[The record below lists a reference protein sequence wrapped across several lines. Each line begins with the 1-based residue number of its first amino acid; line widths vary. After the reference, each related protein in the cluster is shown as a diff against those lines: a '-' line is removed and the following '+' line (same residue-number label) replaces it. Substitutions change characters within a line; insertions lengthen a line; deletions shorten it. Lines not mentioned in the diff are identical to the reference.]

1 MQNDFNNTI
10 DKFMG
15 QLCEVDHNTTEK
27 KTNPFNLAQVDVIAP
42 HGILGDMCAS
52 MAKSAHRALPEAYP
66 LYGLQVLAL
75 VAAKA
80 GIRSF
85 TGSKLNIITLLIAPT
100 AAGKENGQA
109 FFDEI
114 ASQLSLSQYCFNKP
128 RSDKDLI
135 TNMIE
140 SEGICSY
147 SIDEAHGLFDAMGSK
162 NAQSYQVAMGAEMLS
177 LATKSNY
184 VLSGNHRR
192 EFRQK
197 YESDLAKAQKQ
208 LNDIL
213 ENDEAFNSKRE
224 DALHKKIKKLE
235 RILECIETGF
245 KNPLINMSMAS
256 TPEKIDKVVS
266 SESIESGLMG
276 RSIVIR
282 ADEERRE
289 LNLNPS
295 PELCSGD
302 TIVALGRALSRSGN
316 LKITPAAK
324 ELFNS
329 IVIHFD
335 KTMRNHPTLGGLYAR
350 IGDRALCIASLLAVA
365 SAEVTEADVR
375 YAFAL
380 VLRHVADCKFLL
392 TKATAA
398 ESGEYEDQ
406 LSMVNERILKFCT
419 SEGMPLSQLKQRV
432 CKPRDIAAAVRKAE
446 KQGKPSIYQHALGQ
460 LVMSGALVVDN
471 EKNQVRLA
479 NEAI

>member
-1 MQNDFNNTI
+1 MQNNFNNTI

-27 KTNPFNLAQVDVIAP
+27 KTNPFNLAQVDITAP

-66 LYGLQVLAL
+66 ASGLQVLAL

-85 TGSKLNIITLLIAPT
+85 TGSKLNFISLVIAPT
-100 AAGKENGQA
+100 ASGKENGLA

-114 ASQLSLSQYCFNKP
+114 ASQLGLSQYCFNKP

-135 TNMIE
+135 VNLIE
-140 SEGICSY
+140 TEGLTSY
-147 SIDEAHGLFDAMGSK
+147 SIDEAHGLFNSMSSK
-162 NAQSYQVAMGAEMLS
+162 NAQSYSTNIAPELLS

-184 VLSGNHRR
+184 ILSGNHRR

-197 YESDLAKAQKQ
+197 YEADLAKAQKQ
-208 LNDIL
+208 LNDLL
-213 ENDEAFNSKRE
+213 EKDEAFNSKRE
-224 DALHKKIKKLE
+224 DALTKKIAKLE

-316 LKITPAAK
+316 LKIIPAAK

-329 IVIHFD
+329 IVLHFD

-365 SAEVTEADVR
+365 TGEVTEADVR

-380 VLRHVADCKFLL
+380 VLRHIEDCKFLL
-392 TKATAA
+392 SKATAA

-419 SEGMPLSQLKQRV
+419 GEGMPLSQLKQKV
-432 CKPRDIAAAVRKAE
+432 CKPKDIAAAVRKAE

-460 LVMSGALVVDN
+460 LVMSGTLLVDN

>member
-1 MQNDFNNTI
+1 MQSNFNNTI

-15 QLCEVDHNTTEK
+15 QLCGVDSETTETK
-27 KTNPFNLAQVDVIAP
+27 NDPFNFSQVDVTAP

-100 AAGKENGQA
+100 AAGKENGQV

-135 TNMIE
+135 TNLVE
-140 SEGICSY
+140 TEGLTAY

-162 NAQSYQVAMGAEMLS
+162 NAQSYQVAMGAEMLQM
-177 LATKSNY
+177 ATKSNY

-197 YESDLAKAQKQ
+197 YEADLAKAQKQ

-213 ENDEAFNSKRE
+213 ENDEVFNSKRE
-224 DALHKKIKKLE
+224 DALIKKIKKLD

-316 LKITPAAK
+316 VKITPAAK
-324 ELFNS
+324 ELFDS
-329 IVIHFD
+329 VVIHFD
-335 KTMRNHPTLGGLYAR
+335 KTMRNHPALGGLYAR
-350 IGDRALCIASLLAVA
+350 IGDRALCIASLLAA
-365 SAEVTEADVR
+365 TTGEVTESDVR
-375 YAFAL
+375 YSFAL
-380 VLRHVADCKFLL
+380 VLRHIEDCKFLL

-419 SEGMPLSQLKQRV
+419 GEGMPLSQLKQKV
-432 CKPRDIAAAVRKAE
+432 CKPKDIDAAVRKAV
-446 KQGKPSIYQHALGQ
+446 KKGKPSIYQHALGQ
-460 LVMSGALVVDN
+460 LIMSGTLLVDN

-479 NEAI
+479 NDEI

>member
-27 KTNPFNLAQVDVIAP
+27 KTNPFNLAQIDITAP

-100 AAGKENGQA
+100 AAGKEIGQS

-114 ASQLSLSQYCFNKP
+114 ASQLGLSQCTFNKP

-135 TNMIE
+135 TNLVE
-140 SEGICSY
+140 SEGLTAY
-147 SIDEAHGLFDAMGSK
+147 SIDEAHGLFDSMSNK
-162 NAQSYQVAMGAEMLS
+162 NAQSYQVAMGAEMLTM
-177 LATKSNY
+177 ATKSNY
-184 VLSGNHRR
+184 ILSGNHRR

-197 YESDLAKAQKQ
+197 YEADLAKAQKQ

-224 DALHKKIKKLE
+224 DALTKKIAKLE
-235 RILECIETGF
+235 RTLDSIETGF

-282 ADEERRE
+282 CDEERRE
-289 LNLNPS
+289 LNLDPS

-316 LKITPAAK
+316 VKITPAAK

-329 IVIHFD
+329 IVLHFD

-350 IGDRALCIASLLAVA
+350 IGDRALCIASLLAVTTG
-365 SAEVTEADVR
+365 EVTEADVR

-380 VLRHVADCKFLL
+380 VLRHVEDCRFLL
-392 TKATAA
+392 SKATAI
-398 ESGEYEDQ
+398 ETGEYEDQ

-419 SEGMPLSQLKQRV
+419 SEGMPLSQLKQKV
-432 CKPRDIAAAVRKAE
+432 CKPKDIAAAVRKAE
-446 KQGKPSIYQHALGQ
+446 KQGKPSIYQHALGKM
-460 LVMSGALVVDN
+460 LMSGVLVVDN

-479 NEAI
+479 DEAI

>member
-1 MQNDFNNTI
+1 MQNDLNNTI

-15 QLCEVDHNTTEK
+15 QLCEVDHNPTEK
-27 KTNPFNLAQVDVIAP
+27 QTNPFNLAQVDVTAP

-114 ASQLSLSQYCFNKP
+114 ASQLGLSQYCFNKP

-135 TNMIE
+135 TNLVE
-140 SEGICSY
+140 TKGLTAY

-162 NAQSYQVAMGAEMLS
+162 NAQSYQVAMGAEMLTM
-177 LATKSNY
+177 ATKANY

-213 ENDEAFNSKRE
+213 ENDEAFKSKRE

-316 LKITPAAK
+316 VKITPAAK
-324 ELFNS
+324 ELFDS
-329 IVIHFD
+329 IVLHFD

-365 SAEVTEADVR
+365 TGEVTEADVR

-380 VLRHVADCKFLL
+380 VLRHIEDCKFLL

-406 LSMVNERILKFCT
+406 LSMVNDRILKFCT
-419 SEGMPLSQLKQRV
+419 GEGMPLSQLKQKV
-432 CKPRDIAAAVRKAE
+432 CKPKDIAAAVRKAE

-460 LVMSGALVVDN
+460 LVMSGTLLVDN

-479 NEAI
+479 NE

>member
-1 MQNDFNNTI
+1 MQSNLNNTI

-15 QLCEVDHNTTEK
+15 QLCEVDHKTTEA
-27 KTNPFNLAQVDVIAP
+27 NSEPFNLAKVDVTAP

-135 TNMIE
+135 TNLVE
-140 SEGICSY
+140 SEGLTAY
-147 SIDEAHGLFDAMGSK
+147 SIDEAHGLFDSMSNK
-162 NAQSYQVAMGAEMLS
+162 NAQSYQVAMGAEMLTM
-177 LATKSNY
+177 ATKSNY

-197 YESDLAKAQKQ
+197 YEADLAKAQKQ

-213 ENDEAFNSKRE
+213 ENDEAFSSKRE
-224 DALHKKIKKLE
+224 DALNKKIKKLD

-266 SESIESGLMG
+266 SESIESGLLG

-289 LNLNPS
+289 LNLNPN

-324 ELFNS
+324 ELFDS

-350 IGDRALCIASLLAVA
+350 IGDRALCIASLLAVTTG
-365 SAEVTEADVR
+365 EVTESDVR

-380 VLRHVADCKFLL
+380 VLCHVKDCRFLL

-398 ESGEYEDQ
+398 ESGEYEDS
-406 LSMVNERILKFCT
+406 LAMVTERILKFCT
-419 SEGMPLSQLKQRV
+419 RTMPLSQLKQKV
-432 CKPRDIAAAVRKAE
+432 CKPKDIAAAVRKAE

-460 LVMSGALVVDN
+460 LVMGGALLVDN

>member
-1 MQNDFNNTI
+1 MKDNFYNTI

-27 KTNPFNLAQVDVIAP
+27 QTNPFNLAQVDITEP

-114 ASQLSLSQYCFNKP
+114 ASQLGLSRCCFNKP

-135 TNMIE
+135 TNLVE
-140 SEGICSY
+140 TEGLTAY

-162 NAQSYQVAMGAEMLS
+162 NAQSYQVAMGAEMLTM
-177 LATKSNY
+177 ATKSNY

-316 LKITPAAK
+316 VKITPAAK

-329 IVIHFD
+329 IVLHFD

-365 SAEVTEADVR
+365 TGEVTEADVR

-380 VLRHVADCKFLL
+380 VLRHIEDCKFLL
-392 TKATAA
+392 SKATAA

-419 SEGMPLSQLKQRV
+419 SEGMPLSQLKQKV
-432 CKPRDIAAAVRKAE
+432 CKAKDIAAAVRKAE

>member
-27 KTNPFNLAQVDVIAP
+27 QTNPFNLAQIDVTAP

-66 LYGLQVLAL
+66 ASGLQVLAL

-85 TGSKLNIITLLIAPT
+85 TGSKLNFISLVIAPT
-100 AAGKENGQA
+100 ASGKEIGQA

-135 TNMIE
+135 TNLVE
-140 SEGICSY
+140 TEGLTSY
-147 SIDEAHGLFDAMGSK
+147 SIDEAHGLFDSMSNK
-162 NAQSYQVAMGAEMLS
+162 NAQSYQVAMGAEMLTM
-177 LATKSNY
+177 ATKANY

-197 YESDLAKAQKQ
+197 YEADLAKAQKQ

-350 IGDRALCIASLLAVA
+350 IGDRALCIASLLAVTTG
-365 SAEVTEADVR
+365 EVTEADVR

-380 VLRHVADCKFLL
+380 VLRHIEDCKFLL
-392 TKATAA
+392 SKATAA

-406 LSMVNERILKFCT
+406 LSMVNDRILKFCT
-419 SEGMPLSQLKQRV
+419 GEGMPLSQLKQKV
-432 CKPRDIAAAVRKAE
+432 CKPKDIAAAVRKAE

-460 LVMSGALVVDN
+460 LVMSGVLVVDN

-479 NEAI
+479 NE